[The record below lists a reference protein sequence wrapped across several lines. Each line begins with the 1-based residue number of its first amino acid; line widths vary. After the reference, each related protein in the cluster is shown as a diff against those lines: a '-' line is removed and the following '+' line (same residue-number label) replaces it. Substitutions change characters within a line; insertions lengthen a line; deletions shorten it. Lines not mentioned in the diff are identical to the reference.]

1 MNATNVTLRGGV
13 LMAETEYGLALLD
26 EKSGEYWTLNP
37 TAALVLET
45 LLAGR
50 GPDEAVHALTERY
63 HVGGD
68 LAQQDVD
75 RILTEL
81 RSAGLIN
88 GD

>member
-1 MNATNVTLRGGV
+1 MNVKLRGGV

-26 EKSGEYWTLNP
+26 EKSGDYWTLNP
-37 TAALVLET
+37 TAALVLEI

-50 GPDEAVHALTERY
+50 GPDEAVQALTERY
-63 HVGGD
+63 DVGAD

-81 RSAGLIN
+81 RSAGLVN

>member
-1 MNATNVTLRGGV
+1 MSARNVTLRGGV
-13 LMAETEYGLALLD
+13 MMAETEYGLALLD

-50 GPDEAVHALTERY
+50 GPDDAVQALTERY
-63 HVGGD
+63 DVSAG
-68 LAQQDVD
+68 LAQEDVD

-81 RSAGLIN
+81 RSAGLVN
-88 GD
+88 AD